1 LTISLILGGAVA
13 AIEKFAVIKQFV
25 VSLAPEQPAITSDM
39 SDEEV
44 TTFLSLA
51 A

>member
-1 LTISLILGGAVA
+1 
-13 AIEKFAVIKQFV
+13 